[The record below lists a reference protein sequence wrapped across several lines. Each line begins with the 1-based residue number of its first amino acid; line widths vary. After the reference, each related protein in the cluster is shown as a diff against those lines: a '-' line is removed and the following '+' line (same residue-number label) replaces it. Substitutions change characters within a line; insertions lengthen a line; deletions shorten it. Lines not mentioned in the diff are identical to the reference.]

1 MSQRIRVPLGLRT
14 SPGTQLARPAMQ
26 SCIGPGVRFEGTF
39 CTSGGLSVHG
49 QLHGVVAR
57 LPGHSCEVIV
67 HEHATAEAVIEADLV
82 EIHGLFK
89 GQIDNPRGTVVLG
102 RTGELVGEVR
112 AGKLIVSTGIIDAD
126 IGVSQEG
133 Q

>member
-1 MSQRIRVPLGLRT
+1 
-14 SPGTQLARPAMQ
+14 MQ

-39 CTSGGLSVHG
+39 FTSGGLSVHG

-57 LPGHSCEVIV
+57 LAGHSCEVIV

-89 GQIDNPRGTVVLG
+89 GCIESPQGMVVLG
-102 RTGELVGEVR
+102 STGELVGEVR
-112 AGKLIVSTGIIDAD
+112 AGKLIVSTGLINAD
-126 IGVSQEG
+126 IGVSREG
-133 Q
+133 L